1 MAKRVQ
7 ATPQRAAAAVHGAR
21 TALPRLLLATNNPG
35 KIGEYR
41 LLLRGA
47 SFELLTPADVGVTRV
62 PEETGAT
69 LEENA
74 LLKACA
80 YARAGNLLAL
90 ADDSGLFV
98 DALGGEPGVRSA
110 RFAGEGA
117 SDAQRNALL
126 LRKLDGVPEARRM
139 ARFRCVIA
147 IALPDG
153 LADICQGYV
162 DGVITREPRGRGGW
176 GYDPVFYLS
185 ELDKT
190 MGELPPSAKNR
201 LSHRGRAARKARALL
216 KVWAEWLGGPS
227 QRQAGVS

>member
-1 MAKRVQ
+1 MVKRAK
-7 ATPQRAAAAVHGAR
+7 A
-21 TALPRLLLATNNPG
+21 ALPRLLLATNNAG
-35 KIGEYR
+35 KVGEYR
-41 LLLRGA
+41 QLLRGA
-47 SFELLTPADVGVTRV
+47 PFELLTPADVGVTRV

-74 LLKACA
+74 LLKARA
-80 YARAGNLLAL
+80 YARAGGLLAL

-110 RFAGEGA
+110 RYAGEGA
-117 SDAQRNALL
+117 SDGQRNAYL
-126 LRKLDGVPEARRM
+126 LRKLDGVPQARRT

-162 DGVITREPRGRGGW
+162 DGRITLAPRGRKGW
-176 GYDPVFYLS
+176 GYDPVFYLPG
-185 ELDKT
+185 LDRT
-190 MGELPPSAKNR
+190 MGELTPFAKNR

-216 KVWAEWLGGPS
+216 KVWAEWLNGPS
-227 QRQAGVS
+227 GKVSVG